1 MTEWPKPDEKKAESI
16 GEKEQQFPTADFI
29 RAERA
34 DLEKKITEAQKTKE
48 ENIGKTISDREA
60 LIGEAVKN
68 DELFLATRDTIDYLK
83 GMQELNQLDTE
94 SARKLEDYEALAKK
108 LEDRGMDIKERIYKI
123 AQNPEIKKRLS
134 EEQEKEVSKKKDYYE
149 KRDEVKAL
157 KAKLEQENKLF
168 EKVPEDIAHGIKNLA
183 GERNFSSKSLETT
196 RKKYDD
202 AEKDFSKSVI
212 DNALAPLRKKGSEFL
227 EKFRTLKEE
236 SVSLGEF
243 IDSLGKERPNLGWF
257 KGKEKAAIDY
267 IIARKGIVVGID
279 EKEQE
284 YMKAKLYSSNVS
296 ERIYSL
302 KEKAFQY
309 LISEHDLSDERNKK
323 QRELDDLQ
331 MKDLLDE
338 VYKLKA
344 MGGEYEI
351 EFILGKA
358 YNVHP
363 HISDEER
370 RGMEYGG
377 KKTYKN
383 LREAGRANSEAE
395 QAWEILH
402 EVAGMKSV
410 YNKEKRD
417 EELRTIRENIQKAK
431 KEQER
436 YKSMIQRIEAIYPK
450 KA

>member
-68 DELFLATRDTIDYLK
+68 DELFLATRDTIDYLR

-94 SARKLEDYEALAKK
+94 SARKLEDYEALAKNS
-108 LEDRGMDIKERIYKI
+108 KI
-123 AQNPEIKKRLS
+123 AEWILR
-134 EEQEKEVSKKKDYYE
+134 KEYYE

-243 IDSLGKERPNLGWF
+243 IDSLETLG
-257 KGKEKAAIDY
+257 
-267 IIARKGIVVGID
+267 
-279 EKEQE
+279 
-284 YMKAKLYSSNVS
+284 
-296 ERIYSL
+296 
-302 KEKAFQY
+302 
-309 LISEHDLSDERNKK
+309 
-323 QRELDDLQ
+323 
-331 MKDLLDE
+331 
-338 VYKLKA
+338 
-344 MGGEYEI
+344 
-351 EFILGKA
+351 
-358 YNVHP
+358 
-363 HISDEER
+363 
-370 RGMEYGG
+370 
-377 KKTYKN
+377 
-383 LREAGRANSEAE
+383 
-395 QAWEILH
+395 
-402 EVAGMKSV
+402 
-410 YNKEKRD
+410 
-417 EELRTIRENIQKAK
+417 
-431 KEQER
+431 
-436 YKSMIQRIEAIYPK
+436 
-450 KA
+450 